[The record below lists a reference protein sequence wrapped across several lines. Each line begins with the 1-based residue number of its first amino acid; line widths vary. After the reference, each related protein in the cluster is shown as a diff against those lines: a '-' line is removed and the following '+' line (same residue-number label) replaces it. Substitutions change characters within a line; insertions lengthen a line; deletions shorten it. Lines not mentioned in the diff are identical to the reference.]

1 MLRAVM
7 NGQFENEN
15 VHVQPTLCLAHREGL
30 GRGDIN
36 MKKSGKSG
44 FTLVEIMIVV
54 SIIGLVAAIAIPN
67 FVRARAV
74 SNQTTCINNLR
85 QVGSAI
91 SQWALELKASATTTV
106 QYTDIKPYLHGSV
119 ICPTGGRTFSDSYA
133 IIDAQTL
140 PTCKQVPTGP
150 DAHCLPP
157 DSSQ

>member
-1 MLRAVM
+1 M
-7 NGQFENEN
+7 NTRTSGQ
-15 VHVQPTLCLAHREGL
+15 
-30 GRGDIN
+30 
-36 MKKSGKSG
+36 SG

-54 SIIGLVAAIAIPN
+54 GIIGLLAAIAIPK

-74 SNQTTCINNLR
+74 SQRTTCINNLR

-91 SQWALELKASATTTV
+91 SQWALETKASPTTPV
-106 QYTDIKPYLHGSV
+106 QFTDIQPYLRGSV
-119 ICPTGGRTFSDSYA
+119 VCPTGGRSFGDSYT

-140 PTCKQVPTGP
+140 PACKQVPTGP

>member
-1 MLRAVM
+1 MLQAVM
-7 NGQFENEN
+7 NGQFERESAR
-15 VHVQPTLCLAHREGL
+15 VQATVIVARREIL
-30 GRGDIN
+30 GTGN
-36 MKKSGKSG
+36 MNMQKSGKSG

-54 SIIGLVAAIAIPN
+54 CIIGLVAAIAIPN

-91 SQWALELKASATTTV
+91 SQWALETKAAATTAV
-106 QYTDIKPYLHGSV
+106 QYTDIQPYLHGSV